1 LIRVLI
7 AEDSPTTRQFLVEAL
22 SADPDIAVIATASNG
37 AEAIDLVVELRPDL
51 IVMDVHMP
59 IADGLEATKA
69 IMGRVPTPIIIISSA
84 TRTQD
89 VELSLTATQA
99 GALMALPK
107 PTSAS
112 ENDEFSAQL
121 VSMAKAMAQVKV
133 VRRWGGPKAR
143 SPVTPPRHRPGASR
157 PIRLVAIAAS
167 TGGPAALRR
176 ILDDLP
182 RDFPAPILVVQHIA
196 RGFATGFAEWLGGGS
211 RLRVKVAEG
220 GEPLLA
226 GTVYVAA
233 EDGHLGASS
242 SGTVALS
249 TVAPIGGFRPSATWL
264 FDSVG
269 HSFGP
274 SAAAVVLTGMGRDGV
289 DGLETIRAAGGRVIA
304 QDEASSVVYGM
315 AQEAVNRDLADVVLP
330 LDEIAPCLL
339 GLVMADGDVPA

>member
-22 SADPDIAVIATASNG
+22 SADPDIAVIATATNG
-37 AEAIDLVVELRPDL
+37 VEAIDLVVELRPDL
-51 IVMDVHMP
+51 VVMDVHMP
-59 IADGLEATKA
+59 VADGLEATKA

-84 TRTQD
+84 ARTQD

-107 PTSAS
+107 PAS
-112 ENDEFSAQL
+112 PADVDEFSNQL
-121 VSMAKAMAQVKV
+121 VGMAKAMAQVKV
-133 VRRWGGPKAR
+133 VRRWAGPKAS
-143 SPVTPPRHRPGASR
+143 SPVTPPIRHRPGASR

-176 ILDDLP
+176 ILEDLP

-196 RGFATGFAEWLGGGS
+196 RGFAAGFAEWLGGGS

-220 GEPLLA
+220 GELLRP

-242 SGTVALS
+242 NGTAALS

-289 DGLETIRAAGGRVIA
+289 DGLETIRAAGGRVSV

-315 AQEAVNRDLADVVLP
+315 AQ
-330 LDEIAPCLL
+330 
-339 GLVMADGDVPA
+339 